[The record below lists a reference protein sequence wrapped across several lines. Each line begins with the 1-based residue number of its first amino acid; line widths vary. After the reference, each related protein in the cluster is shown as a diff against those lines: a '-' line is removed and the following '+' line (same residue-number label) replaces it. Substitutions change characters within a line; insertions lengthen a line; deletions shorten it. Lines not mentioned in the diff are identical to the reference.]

1 MGREREG
8 FMVVVVV
15 VVVVFRGRE
24 CWLCGVTGKGEK
36 KTVGWLMNGWM
47 NEGRSMWVVCKQ
59 CW

>member
-8 FMVVVVV
+8 FMMV

-24 CWLCGVTGKGEK
+24 CWLWGATGMGEK

-47 NEGRSMWVVCKQ
+47 NEGRNTGMWVVCKQ